1 MKLNDK
7 QKNIARFLGIR
18 AGYFLINFLAK
29 TYRITRINGNY
40 LDDMIDKGENFV
52 VAFWHGSMIPG
63 WYLHKNFNSAA
74 LVSKS
79 KDGEVLYHILN
90 KWGYKVVRGS
100 SHVGGKEALEEMIS
114 LLKEKHTLVITPDG
128 PRGPRHKMKA
138 GAVIAAKKAGTPLIL
153 AGIYIKNKI
162 CLNSWDKF
170 EFPLPF
176 TKINVKYSEPIYIDK
191 ELDYDATS
199 KLINNSEL
207 YLKKLQEEAEKID

>member
-1 MKLNDK
+1 MKLSDI

-18 AGYFLINFLAK
+18 AGYFIINILVK
-29 TYRITRINGNY
+29 TYRIKRINGNY
-40 LDDMIDKGENFV
+40 LDEMIDKGENFV
-52 VAFWHGSMIPG
+52 VAFWHGSMVPG
-63 WYLHKNFNSAA
+63 WYLHKDFNSAA

-79 KDGEVLYHILN
+79 KDGEVLYHILS

-138 GAVIAAKKAGTPLIL
+138 GAVIAAKKAGAPLIL
-153 AGIYIKNKI
+153 AGMYVKNKI

-176 TKINVKYSEPIYIDK
+176 SKINVKYSEPIYIDK

-199 KLINNSEL
+199 ELIGKSEI
-207 YLKKLQEEAEKID
+207 YLNKLQEEAERID